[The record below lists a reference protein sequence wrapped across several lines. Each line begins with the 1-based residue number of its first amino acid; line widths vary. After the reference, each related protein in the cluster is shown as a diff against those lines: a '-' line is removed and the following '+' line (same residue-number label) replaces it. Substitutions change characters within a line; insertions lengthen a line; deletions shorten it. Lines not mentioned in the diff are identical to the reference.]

1 MVHAPLIL
9 FEKSEKGTSWLGI
22 MSRLKGTGRNVGD
35 RTQKHFS
42 GEMPALFVTVITRE
56 DLLLV
61 LVDQGS
67 ESIHVELLT
76 TMSLT
81 DSEALVLFRPN
92 KLRRQ
97 PVGLGYRPLDPAEF

>member
-1 MVHAPLIL
+1 L